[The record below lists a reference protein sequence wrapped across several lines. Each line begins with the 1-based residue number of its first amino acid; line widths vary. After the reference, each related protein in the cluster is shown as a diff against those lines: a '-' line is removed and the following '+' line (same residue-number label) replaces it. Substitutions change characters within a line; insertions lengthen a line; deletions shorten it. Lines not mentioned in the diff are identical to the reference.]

1 MYNSERFV
9 GRVWRGRAN
18 EHKAL
23 SEWYMREA
31 SRQADRQRDRTGK
44 KQEKEKRQ
52 EKQERQEKSKRQKKQ
67 EKQEKSK
74 RQESELCVPGG
85 HFQASLIADGGK
97 APGNR

>member
-1 MYNSERFV
+1 MYNLERFI
-9 GRVWRGRAN
+9 GRVWRRRAK

-31 SRQADRQRDRTGK
+31 SRQADRQRDRTEK
-44 KQEKEKRQ
+44 KQEEEKRQ
-52 EKQERQEKSKRQKKQ
+52 EKQER
-67 EKQEKSK
+67 QEKSK

-97 APGNR
+97 APGKR